1 MKLPQQFGQNVLLL
15 FTIGFTIPV
24 SVFISFI
31 AAAEILVPH
40 LPDNLPSFLPS
51 QILLPPFLLSP
62 PSSLPASDP
71 VGHPCARTPYRE
83 RVVVPAWT

>member
-40 LPDNLPSFLPS
+40 LPSEGL
-51 QILLPPFLLSP
+51 
-62 PSSLPASDP
+62 
-71 VGHPCARTPYRE
+71 
-83 RVVVPAWT
+83 